1 MKPGA
6 RLAAAV
12 TILTEITIRHR
23 PAALALAD
31 WGKASRYAGSGDRA
45 AVGNLV
51 YDAMR
56 RRGSIAARMGAN
68 TPRALV
74 LGAAPRALGLDAE
87 QIAAAADGSKHAL
100 APLTDAEQAALE
112 NTQPLGEDE
121 LLADVPGWIVPLLSP
136 VFGGRLAEEA
146 AAFSE
151 RAPVDIRVNTLK
163 STREQV
169 MAELAR
175 LAPVATEYSPLGIRF
190 AAPEGAGRTPNVEAE
205 PTHGKGWFE
214 VQDQGSQIA
223 ALLVDARLGDEVLDL
238 CAGAGGKTLALAA
251 AMKSEGRII
260 AHDSDKT
267 RLRPIFERLARSGAK
282 NVEVLAASEADVLK
296 GMTGRFDRVVIDAP
310 CTGSGTWRRRPDAKW
325 RLKPRNLEQRQKEQR
340 EVLAQAA
347 PLVKPGGRLVYITC
361 SLLPA
366 ENTEQIATFLAANPD
381 YALIPY
387 RDVWCDVLPGTPPA
401 SADDRTDT
409 LLLTPARHE
418 TDGFFVAILARN
430 AE

>member
-1 MKPGA
+1 MKAGA

-12 TILTEITIRHR
+12 TILTEITARHR

-56 RRGSIAARMGAN
+56 RRGSIAARMGAS
-68 TPRALV
+68 TPRALA
-74 LGAAPRALGLDAE
+74 LGAAVRALGLDAG

-100 APLTDAEQAALE
+100 APLSDAERAALE
-112 NTQPLGEDE
+112 NTEPLSEDE
-121 LLADVPGWIVPLLSP
+121 LLADLPAWIVPLLRP
-136 VFGGRLAEEA
+136 VFGDHLAEEA
-146 AAFSE
+146 AALSE

-163 STREQV
+163 ATREKV
-169 MAELAR
+169 MGELAR
-175 LAPVATEYSPLGIRF
+175 LAPATTEYSPLGIRF

-205 PTHGKGWFE
+205 PGHGKGWFE

-223 ALLVDARLGDEVLDL
+223 ALLVDARPGHVVLDL

-251 AMKSEGRII
+251 AMKGEGRII

-267 RLRPIFERLARSGAK
+267 RLRPIFERLQRAGAK
-282 NVEVLAASEADVLK
+282 NVEVLAASDAEALA
-296 GMTGRFDRVVIDAP
+296 GMAGRFDRVVIDAP

-325 RLKPRNLEQRQKEQR
+325 RLKPRNLEQRQKEQH
-340 EVLAQAA
+340 EILAQAA
-347 PLVKPGGRLVYITC
+347 QLVKPGGRLVYVTC

-366 ENTEQIATFLAANPD
+366 ENTEQIATFLAANPG

-387 RDVWCDVLPGTPPA
+387 GDVWRDVLPGTPPG
-401 SADDRTDT
+401 SADGLTDT
-409 LLLTPARHE
+409 LLLTPARRG

-430 AE
+430 A

>member
-1 MKPGA
+1 MKAGA

-12 TILTEITIRHR
+12 AVLTEISARHR

-31 WGKASRYAGSGDRA
+31 WGKASRFAGSGDRA

-51 YDAMR
+51 YDALR
-56 RRGSIAARMGAN
+56 RRGSIAARMGAG

-74 LGAAPRALGLDAE
+74 LGAAGRALGLDAAG
-87 QIAAAADGSKHAL
+87 IAAAADGSKHAL
-100 APLTDAEQAALE
+100 TPLTDTESAALARTE
-112 NTQPLGEDE
+112 PLSDAE
-121 LLADVPGWIVPLLSP
+121 LLADVPTWVVPLLRP
-136 VFGGRLAEEA
+136 VLGEHLSAEIA
-146 AAFSE
+146 ALSE

-163 STREQV
+163 ATRKQV
-169 MAELAR
+169 VADLEK
-175 LAPVATEYSPLGIRF
+175 LAPVETRYSPVGLRF
-190 AAPEGAGRTPNVEAE
+190 DAPEGAGRTPNVEAE
-205 PTHGKGWFE
+205 PAHGKGWFE

-223 ALLVDARLGDEVLDL
+223 ALLVDARPGQDVVDL

-251 AMKSEGRII
+251 AMKGEGRIL
-260 AHDSDKT
+260 AHDNDKT

-282 NVEVLAASEADVLK
+282 NVEVLAASNADALS
-296 GMTGRFDRVVIDAP
+296 GMDRRFDRVVIDAP

-340 EVLAQAA
+340 EALAQAA

-366 ENTEQIATFLAANPD
+366 ENSEQMALFLAANPD
-381 YALIPY
+381 FSLMPY
-387 RDVWCDVLPGTPPA
+387 GDVWREILPGPPPA
-401 SADDRTDT
+401 SADGRADT
-409 LLLTPARHE
+409 LLLTPARHG

-430 AE
+430 A

>member
-1 MKPGA
+1 MKAGA

-12 TILTEITIRHR
+12 AVLTEIGVRHR

-31 WGKASRYAGSGDRA
+31 WGKASRFAGSGDRA

-51 YDAMR
+51 YDVLR
-56 RRGSIAARMGAN
+56 RRGSIAARMGAS

-74 LGAAPRALGLDAE
+74 LGAASHALGLDADA
-87 QIAAAADGSKHAL
+87 IAAAADGSKHAL
-100 APLTDAEQAALE
+100 TPLTEAERAALE
-112 NTQPLGEDE
+112 SPEPQAAKA
-121 LLADVPGWIVPLLSP
+121 LLADVPDWIVPLLRP
-136 VFGGRLAEEA
+136 VLGDRLPEEVA
-146 AAFSE
+146 ALSE

-163 STREQV
+163 ATRKQV
-169 MAELAR
+169 LADLEKLGSVETR
-175 LAPVATEYSPLGIRF
+175 YSPLGIRF

-205 PTHGKGWFE
+205 PAHGKGWFE

-223 ALLVDARLGDEVLDL
+223 ALLVDARPGQDVLDL

-251 AMKSEGRII
+251 AMKGEGRII

-267 RLRPIFERLARSGAK
+267 RLRPIFERLQRSGAK
-282 NVEVLAASEADVLK
+282 NVEVVAASDADALAE
-296 GMTGRFDRVVIDAP
+296 MAGRFDRVVIDAP

-347 PLVKPGGRLVYITC
+347 PLVKPSGRLVYITC

-366 ENTEQIATFLAANPD
+366 ENTEQVTAFLAANPD
-381 YALIPY
+381 FSLIPY
-387 RDVWCDVLPGTPPA
+387 AEVWRDVLPGTPPA
-401 SADDRTDT
+401 SADNRADT
-409 LLLTPARHE
+409 LLLTPARHG
-418 TDGFFVAILARN
+418 TDGFFVAILAKN
-430 AE
+430 A

>member
-12 TILTEITIRHR
+12 AVLTEITVRHR

-31 WGKASRYAGSGDRA
+31 WGKASRFAGSGDRS

-51 YDAMR
+51 YDVLR
-56 RRGSIAARMGAN
+56 RRGSIAARMGAS

-74 LGAAPRALGLDAE
+74 LGAAHRALGLDAE
-87 QIAAAADGSKHAL
+87 AIAAAADGSKHAL
-100 APLTDAEQAALE
+100 APLTAAERAAIE
-112 NTQPLGEDE
+112 NTQPSDPDE
-121 LLADVPGWIVPLLSP
+121 LMADVPAWIVPLLRP
-136 VFGGRLAEEA
+136 VLGDRLPAEVA
-146 AAFSE
+146 ALSE
-151 RAPVDIRVNTLK
+151 RAPVDIRANTLK
-163 STREQV
+163 ATRKQV
-169 MAELAR
+169 LADLEKLGPSETR
-175 LAPVATEYSPLGIRF
+175 YSPLGIRF

-205 PTHGKGWFE
+205 PAHGKGCFE

-223 ALLVDARLGDEVLDL
+223 ALLADARAGHEVLDL

-251 AMKSEGRII
+251 AMKGEGHII

-282 NVEVLAASEADVLK
+282 NVEVLAASDADTLA
-296 GMTGRFDRVVIDAP
+296 GMAGRFDRVVIDAP
-310 CTGSGTWRRRPDAKW
+310 CTGTGTWRRRPDAKW

-366 ENTEQIATFLAANPD
+366 ENTEQIASFLAANSG
-381 YALIPY
+381 YSLIHY
-387 RDVWCDVLPGTPPA
+387 GEVWREVMPSTPPT
-401 SADDRTDT
+401 SADGNPDT
-409 LLLTPARHE
+409 LLLTPAQHG

-430 AE
+430 A

>member
-12 TILTEITIRHR
+12 TVLTEITVRHR

-31 WGKASRYAGSGDRA
+31 WGKASRFAGSGDRA

-51 YDAMR
+51 YDVLR
-56 RRGSIAARMGAN
+56 RRGSIAARMGAS

-74 LGAAPRALGLDAE
+74 LGAANRALGLDADA
-87 QIAAAADGSKHAL
+87 ISAAADGSKHAL
-100 APLTDAEQAALE
+100 SPLTDGERAALE
-112 NTQPLGEDE
+112 NTQPLGADE
-121 LLADVPGWIVPLLSP
+121 LLADVPTWIVPLLRS
-136 VFGGRLAEEA
+136 VLGDKLAAEVA
-146 AAFSE
+146 ALSE

-163 STREQV
+163 ATRKQV
-169 MAELAR
+169 LAELEKLGPSETR
-175 LAPVATEYSPLGIRF
+175 FSPLGIRF

-205 PTHGKGWFE
+205 PAHGKGWFE

-223 ALLVDARLGDEVLDL
+223 ALLVDARPGHEVLDL

-251 AMKSEGRII
+251 TMKGEGHII

-282 NVEVLAASEADVLK
+282 NVEALAASDADTLAD
-296 GMTGRFDRVVIDAP
+296 MAGRFDRVVIDAP

-325 RLKPRNLEQRQKEQR
+325 RLKPRNLEQRQKEQQD
-340 EVLAQAA
+340 VLAAAA

-366 ENTEQIATFLAANPD
+366 ENTAQIAAFLDANPG
-381 YALIPY
+381 YSLVPY
-387 RDVWCDVLPGTPPA
+387 GDVWREVLPSTPPL
-401 SADDRTDT
+401 SADGSADA
-409 LLLTPARHE
+409 LLLTPAQHG
-418 TDGFFVAILARN
+418 TDGFFIAILARH
-430 AE
+430 A

>member
-12 TILTEITIRHR
+12 AVLTEISTRHR

-31 WGKASRYAGSGDRA
+31 WGKASRFAGSGDRA

-51 YDAMR
+51 YDVLR
-56 RRGSIAARMGAN
+56 RRGSIAARMNAS

-74 LGAAPRALGLDAE
+74 LGAAGRALGLDAD
-87 QIAAAADGSKHAL
+87 QIASATDGSKHAL
-100 APLTDAEQAALE
+100 APLTEDERAALARTE
-112 NTQPLGEDE
+112 PPGDPE
-121 LLADVPGWIVPLLSP
+121 LLADVPAWIMPLLRP
-136 VFGGRLAEEA
+136 VFGDRLPEEA
-146 AAFSE
+146 AALSE

-163 STREQV
+163 ATREDLL
-169 MAELAR
+169 AELAR
-175 LAPVATEYSPLGIRF
+175 LAPAATEYSPLGIRF
-190 AAPEGAGRTPNVEAE
+190 DAPEGAGRTPNVEAE
-205 PTHGKGWFE
+205 PAHGKGWFE

-223 ALLVDARLGDEVLDL
+223 ALLVDARPGHDVLDL

-251 AMKSEGRII
+251 AMKGEGRLV

-267 RLRPIFERLARSGAK
+267 RLRPIFERLTRSSAK
-282 NVEVLAASEADVLK
+282 NVEVLAASEASALD
-296 GMTGRFDRVVIDAP
+296 GMAGRFDRVVIDAP

-325 RLKPRNLEQRQKEQR
+325 RLKPRNLDQRQKEQR
-340 EVLAQAA
+340 QVLARAA

-366 ENTEQIATFLAANPD
+366 ENSEQIAAFLAASPD
-381 YALIPY
+381 FSLIPY
-387 RDVWCDVLPGTPPA
+387 AEVWHDALSGAPPL
-401 SADDRTDT
+401 SADGRSDT
-409 LLLTPARHE
+409 LLLTPAGHG

-430 AE
+430 A